1 MPSFSR
7 AYRSPYALVALA
19 VVAACG
25 SKTSGGLSGASASTA
40 EGSDGGGDD
49 AATTGFGNPGGGS
62 SGFSGGT
69 GSGDDGG
76 LQLNGACAYSTS
88 KGQEKALDVY
98 IMLDQSLSMAGPKWT
113 GVTNAI
119 NSFVMQPLTG
129 VSVGIQYFAL
139 NGISCTDTD
148 YATPEVEIA
157 PLPGSATALTT
168 SIAAHSP
175 TSGTPTSAALQGAI
189 NHASAWA
196 TAHAGDVTAVV
207 LATDGDPEEC
217 DTNLTNI
224 NAIAAAG
231 WAASPKIATFVI
243 GVGSSLS
250 ALNGIAAAG
259 GTTSAFLVD
268 TNANVNQQ
276 FLAAMNAI
284 RNSASCTYQIPLPS
298 SGTVDYTQVNV
309 VFTPNGGQQLTIPNV
324 ANKLACPAS
333 GDGWYYDNP
342 ANPTAIILCETTCGS
357 VQASGVVQITLGCDT
372 VIL

>member
-1 MPSFSR
+1 MSKSIFVS
-7 AYRSPYALVALA
+7 LLFC
-19 VVAACG
+19 AACG
-25 SKTSGGLSGASASTA
+25 PTA
-40 EGSDGGGDD
+40 PDN
-49 AATTGFGNPGGGS
+49 FGNGDANGGGS
-62 SGFSGGT
+62 GGGGSGGGN
-69 GSGDDGG
+69 GSS
-76 LQLNGACAYSTS
+76 CAMSMVTAQQS
-88 KGQEKALDVY
+88 PLDIY
-98 IMLDQSLSMAGPKWT
+98 MMLDQSGSMTDTVSGGGTKWST
-113 GVTNAI
+113 VTSALD
-119 NSFVMQPLTG
+119 SFLTQPGLTG
-129 VSVGIQYFAL
+129 FSVGLQYFGL
-139 NGISCTDTD
+139 PGSGFGDSCTASD
-148 YATPEVEIA
+148 YATAAVEIA
-157 PLPGSATALTT
+157 ALPGSATALTT

-284 RNSASCTYQIPLPS
+284 RNSASCTYQIPLPM